1 MLEHLH
7 IDLIGSMQVSIG
19 GKRFSFGLCIFFKLL
34 LLFKK
39 KKKVYSLLLVVYVPW
54 VDYSK

>member
-1 MLEHLH
+1 M
-7 IDLIGSMQVSIG
+7 DLIGSMQVSIG

-39 KKKVYSLLLVVYVPW
+39 KKKKKVYSLLLVVYVPW